1 MSDIFLSYSSADRPK
16 VKKLANALERQGF
29 SVWWDPTIPNGKKY
43 REVIGEELA
52 SARCVIVVWSKTSLE
67 SDWVDDEAEEGKG
80 RGILIPVKIENVKPP
95 MGYRNIQ
102 TADLTNLEDFESS
115 SNFQKL
121 LEDLKD
127 KLSIND
133 SDWSSNDE
141 VKHEE
146 KTNEKIEKSLNDLE
160 IKKKPDKKPKSFVAN
175 KVGKTLKALFI
186 VFILLLII
194 GILVDDEKNG
204 TKPKVE
210 TKIVGKWDEKK
221 AEEIVLSI
229 LNKENA
235 KAIKEV
241 YGFFH
246 LTFNAS
252 VNNIIGIASSSEST
266 VVCVGCETKLSLF
279 EFKRVEKG
287 WEIGAKS
294 INEYKAVHQKIDKV
308 SFKITKA
315 SMYEVYVETIS
326 PELGV
331 RTTQTFEKV
340 GNGFK
345 ERP

>member
-29 SVWWDPTIPNGKKY
+29 SVWWDPSIPNGKKY

-67 SDWVDDEAEEGKG
+67 SDWVDDEAQEGKG
-80 RGILIPVKIENVKPP
+80 RGVLIPVKIENVKPP

-133 SDWSSNDE
+133 SYWSSNDE
-141 VKHEE
+141 VKHEK
-146 KTNEKIEKSLNDLE
+146 KTNEKKEKSLNAPE
-160 IKKKPDKKPKSFVAN
+160 IKKKPGKKPKSFIAN
-175 KVGKTLKALFI
+175 IIGKTLKTLFV
-186 VFILLLII
+186 VFIFLLIV
-194 GILVDDEKNG
+194 GILVDEEKN
-204 TKPKVE
+204 E

-221 AEEIVLSI
+221 AEEIVISI
-229 LNKENA
+229 LNKKNA

-246 LTFNAS
+246 LAFNGS
-252 VNNIIGIASSSEST
+252 VNNIIGIVSSSEST

-315 SMYEVYVETIS
+315 SMFEVYVETIS

-331 RTTQTFEKV
+331 NASRTTQTFEKV

-345 ERP
+345 ERL